1 MKKYIIL
8 SIAILTH
15 LSIFSQNDSQ
25 AKKLLDKVSE
35 TMSSYK
41 NVFIDF
47 EYVLNNKSEDVR
59 QELNGDVT
67 LQGDKYIVNLFG
79 STQMYDGSKTYTVI
93 PENEEVNISDADIDD
108 ENTVTPSKF
117 FSFYKSGYT
126 YTLDKQKNIEGKKVQ
141 FVKLIP
147 IDTNSEV
154 SAVMVGVD
162 LKNNHIYQIIEIG
175 KNGTDTILTAKH
187 TKINQNISDS
197 MFSINE
203 KKYEALGYMINK

>member
-8 SIAILTH
+8 SIAIFTQLA
-15 LSIFSQNDSQ
+15 IFSQNDSQ

-79 STQMYDGSKTYTVI
+79 STQMFDGLKTYTVI
-93 PENEEVNISDADIDD
+93 PENEEVNISDADIDN

-126 YTLDKQKNIEGKKVQ
+126 YTLDEQKNIQGKKVQ

-197 MFSINE
+197 MFSIDE

>member
-8 SIAILTH
+8 SIAIFTQ

-35 TMSSYK
+35 TMSSYD

-59 QELNGDVT
+59 QELNGDVM
-67 LQGDKYIVNLFG
+67 LQGDKYVVNLFG
-79 STQMYDGSKTYTVI
+79 STQMYDGTKTYTVI

-126 YTLDKQKNIEGKKVQ
+126 YTLDKQKNIQGKKVQ

-187 TKINQNISDS
+187 TKTNQNINDS
-197 MFSINE
+197 MFSIDE